1 MKLNVLYQFNEAYVP
16 YAGVSIFSLLENN
29 RTAKDIV
36 IYILG
41 ENLEETSIEKI
52 RTMIEEY
59 KREVVFI
66 DGLEIVTLLKKLDI
80 PAYRGSYATNLKM
93 FFPLYVEEIE
103 KVLYID
109 SDTLVLGD
117 ISPLFKQGI
126 PKVPLNMILDSM
138 AVRHKQ
144 YVGHE
149 ANEYYYNGGVMLFNI
164 NCWNEHKCTERII
177 EHVKEER
184 AHYMAPDQDILNV
197 VLKNEI
203 RKLPP
208 EYNLQPLH
216 YRYGYDIYSKFWK
229 QERYYSED
237 ELVKA
242 INSPVIIHFF
252 RFLGEFPWNEK
263 SQHPY
268 TELFN
273 KYLEKSP
280 WRGMQKEKPMQD
292 GMVFKLER
300 LLYKM
305 LPDSLFMFIFK
316 IGYEF
321 FIRKAEHDSRK
332 GKNHRNM

>member
-1 MKLNVLYQFNEAYVP
+1 MNVLYQFNEAYVP

-29 RTAKDIV
+29 RTAEDIV

-41 ENLEETSIEKI
+41 EKLQNSSIEKI
-52 RTMIEEY
+52 SQMIEQY
-59 KREVVFI
+59 KRKVVFI
-66 DGLEIVTLLKKLDI
+66 DGLEIIALLKKLDI

-93 FFPLYVEEIE
+93 FFPLYADKEME

-117 ISPLFKQGI
+117 ISPLFGWEI
-126 PKVPLNMILDSM
+126 PDAPLNMILDSM

-149 ANEYYYNGGVMLFNI
+149 VDEYYYNGGVMLFNI

-197 VLKNEI
+197 ALKNEI
-203 RKLPP
+203 KKLPP
-208 EYNLQPLH
+208 QYNLQPLH
-216 YRYGYDIYSKFWK
+216 YRYSYDIYSKFWK
-229 QERYYSED
+229 QEKYYSKD
-237 ELVKA
+237 ELEKA
-242 INSPVIIHFF
+242 IDSPVIIHFF

-273 KYLEKSP
+273 RYLEKSP
-280 WRGMQKEKPMQD
+280 WSGMKKEKAAQE
-292 GMVFKLER
+292 GMVFKIER
-300 LLYKM
+300 LLYKI

-316 IGYEF
+316 IGYES